1 MYPINGYT
9 GIMPPEAYAKI
20 ERLEAENKLLS
31 LRVKALEKELYGS
44 RADRRKPEDPNQTT
58 FAGVDEAAAQTPEPA
73 KDAAPTHRRERKGK
87 KKGPKPLNPDLPRV
101 EERIADPDL
110 KELICPATGKPMKPV
125 FEEKIEVLARKPAE
139 YYVRVLVRQVFAS
152 TGGDA
157 MAYSPWPASVMPRSR
172 IDASVVGSIL
182 CARFAD
188 HQPYHRQS
196 VQLAR
201 YGVDL
206 ARNTICSLVRLAE
219 EKLESVYKAVVR
231 QTLST
236 DYLMMDP
243 TPVPL
248 MSEAKKGST
257 REACLWTYRALD
269 GPVFFEFAEGKHGTT
284 PKKTLENYQGKL
296 QTDGANNFG
305 GVPARTDITHLNC
318 WAHVRR
324 YFVKAE
330 ENNSPGAGGYVDA
343 IDRLFRR
350 ERIARRFRLK
360 PESLLELRR
369 RFSLPEVDALFDKA
383 RSYAQD
389 ERMIKTPMPKAVAY
403 LLGRTEPL
411 RECFVHAPSR
421 IDNNLAENALRPIKL
436 GAKNWL
442 FIGHENAGPR
452 AAMMFTL
459 AENCRMLGINPE
471 KYFIDVLARVDD
483 HPMSRIDELTPH
495 HWVESKND

>member
-1 MYPINGYT
+1 
-9 GIMPPEAYAKI
+9 MPPEAVAKI
-20 ERLEAENKLLS
+20 EELKAENKRLE

-58 FAGVDEAAAQTPEPA
+58 FAGVDEVETQAPESAGPSAPA
-73 KDAAPTHRRERKGK
+73 RRQERKGR

-101 EERIADPDL
+101 EEAIPDPDL
-110 KELICPATGKPMKPV
+110 KELICPLTGVAMKPV

-139 YYVRVLVRQVFAS
+139 YYVRVLVRRVFAS
-152 TGGDA
+152 PQGDG
-157 MAYSPWPASVMPRSR
+157 MAYSPWPPEVMPRSR
-172 IDASVVGSIL
+172 IDSSVLGSIL

-188 HQPYHRQS
+188 HQPYYRQS

-201 YGVDL
+201 HGVEL

-219 EKLESVYKAVVR
+219 EKLESIYKSVVG
-231 QTLST
+231 QTLAT

-243 TPVPL
+243 TPVRL
-248 MSEAKKGST
+248 KSEKKKGST
-257 REACLWTYRALD
+257 KEACLWTYRALD
-269 GPVFFEFAEGKHGTT
+269 GPVFFEFAEGKQGTT
-284 PKKTLENYQGKL
+284 PANTLEHYQGKL

-305 GVPARTDITHLNC
+305 GVPARPGVIHLNC

-330 ENNSPGAGGYVDA
+330 ENNAPGAGEYLDV

-350 ERIARRFRLK
+350 ERLIRRLHLK
-360 PESLLELRR
+360 SASVLELRR
-369 RFSLPEVDALFDKA
+369 RFSLPEVDALFEKA
-383 RSYAQD
+383 RTYAKD
-389 ERMIKTPMPKAVAY
+389 ERMLKTPMPKAVAY
-403 LLGRTEPL
+403 MLARTGAL
-411 RECFVHAPSR
+411 RECFLHAPSR

-452 AAMMFTL
+452 TAMMFTL

-471 KYFIDVLARVDD
+471 EYFIDVLARVDD
-483 HPMSRIDELTPH
+483 HPVSRIKELTPH
-495 HWVESKND
+495 HWLKSKNG